1 MGKHGVA
8 LAFISMVLIAGFSSV
23 AAEAPAII
31 VSRFVST
38 ALSPLVKWLWSLK
51 SSHTKTA
58 VSGRSMMKFES
69 GYNVETVFDG
79 SKLGIEPHSVEVLPT
94 GEVLVLDS
102 ANSNLYKISQPLSRY
117 SRPKLI
123 AGSADGYSG
132 HVDGKPRD
140 ARMSHPKGLT
150 VDDRGN
156 IYIADTT
163 NMVIRKISD
172 TGVTTIA
179 GGNWGR
185 GGGHVDG
192 PSEDAKFSTDFD
204 VFYVGS
210 SCSLL
215 VIDRANQAIRE
226 IQLQDDDCANE
237 YETDFPLGVVVLA
250 AAVFFGYML
259 ALLQRRVGSLF
270 YAQRDPTSFRKAN
283 FAARHYENSLKPS
296 VRPPLIP
303 TDYEENQEEGF
314 LGSTWRLVSVT
325 GAVISEILGGMFSF
339 RKKAAVNFQQEQY
352 YFQQKQ
358 NLQNQW
364 PLQESFVIPDED
376 EPPPSLE
383 VRTPRKSYPFMAK
396 DTEKH
401 NPYRQGRGHPYSGW
415 NDEFHSQ
422 QHEQHQLQQKLQH
435 KQQQQKHHRHQ
446 QQHYP
451 SGPQTIYEQSSET
464 TKEIVFGAVQ
474 EESGRHEA
482 VVIKAVDY
490 GNVMYNNHNIHSRM
504 NYMSYNNNGY

>member
-8 LAFISMVLIAGFSSV
+8 LILIFMVLFAGFSSV

-38 ALSPLVKWLWSLK
+38 ALSPLIKWLWSLK
-51 SSHTKTA
+51 SSNTKTA
-58 VSGRSMMKFES
+58 ISGRSMMKFES

-79 SKLGIEPHSVEVLPT
+79 SKLGIEPYSVEVSPS

-132 HVDGKPRD
+132 LVDGKPRD

-204 VFYVGS
+204 VIYVGS

-215 VIDRANQAIRE
+215 VIDRVNQAIRE
-226 IQLQDDDCANE
+226 MQLQDDDCPNE

-259 ALLQRRVGSLF
+259 AFLQRRVGSLF
-270 YAQRDPTSFRKAN
+270 YAQRAPASYRKAN
-283 FAARHYENSLKPS
+283 FPASHYDKPLRPS

-303 TDYEENQEEGF
+303 NEYEENQEEGF
-314 LGSTWRLVSVT
+314 FGSVWRLIFVT
-325 GAVISEILGGMFSF
+325 GAVITEILGG
-339 RKKAAVNFQQEQY
+339 
-352 YFQQKQ
+352 QKQ

-383 VRTPRKSYPFMAK
+383 ARTPRKSYPFIAK
-396 DTEKH
+396 DTEKSY
-401 NPYRQGRGHPYSGW
+401 PYRQSRGHQNSGW
-415 NDEFHSQ
+415 NSEFHPQ
-422 QHEQHQLQQKLQH
+422 QHEQHQLEQKLQH
-435 KQQQQKHHRHQ
+435 NQQQQKHHRHQ
-446 QQHYP
+446 QY
-451 SGPQTIYEQSSET
+451 SET

-474 EESGRHEA
+474 EQKGRHEA

-490 GNVMYNNHNIHSRM
+490 GNPMYNHHNVHSRI
-504 NYMSYNNNGY
+504 NYMTYNNGY

>member
-8 LAFISMVLIAGFSSV
+8 LIFIFIVLFAGFSSV
-23 AAEAPAII
+23 AAEAPVII

-38 ALSPLVKWLWSLK
+38 ALSPLIKWLWSLK
-51 SSHTKTA
+51 SSNTKTA
-58 VSGRSMMKFES
+58 ISGRSMMKFES

-102 ANSNLYKISQPLSRY
+102 ASSNLYKISQPLSRY

-132 HVDGKPRD
+132 HVDGKLRE
-140 ARMSHPKGLT
+140 ARMSNPKGLT

-215 VIDRANQAIRE
+215 VVDRGNQAIRE

-237 YETDFPLGVVVLA
+237 YETDFPLGIVVLA

-270 YAQRDPTSFRKAN
+270 YSQRDPASYRKAN
-283 FAARHYENSLKPS
+283 FPASHYEKSLRPS

-303 TDYEENQEEGF
+303 NEYEENQEEGF
-314 LGSTWRLVSVT
+314 FGSAWRLVSVT
-325 GAVISEILGGMFSF
+325 GAVITEIIGGVFSF
-339 RKKAAVNFQQEQY
+339 RKKAVNFQQEQY

-383 VRTPRKSYPFMAK
+383 ARTPRKSYPFMAK
-396 DTEKH
+396 DTERSY
-401 NPYRQGRGHPYSGW
+401 PYRQSRGHQHSGW
-415 NDEFHSQ
+415 NSEFHPQ
-422 QHEQHQLQQKLQH
+422 QHEQHQLEQKLQH

-451 SGPQTIYEQSSET
+451 SGPQTVYEQSSES

-474 EESGRHEA
+474 EQNGRHEA

-490 GNVMYNNHNIHSRM
+490 GNPMYNHHNIHSRI
-504 NYMSYNNNGY
+504 NYMTYNNGY

>member
-8 LAFISMVLIAGFSSV
+8 LIFIFIVLFAGFSSV
-23 AAEAPAII
+23 SAEAPVII

-38 ALSPLVKWLWSLK
+38 ALSPLIKWLWSLK
-51 SSHTKTA
+51 SSNTKTA
-58 VSGRSMMKFES
+58 ISGRSMVKFES

-79 SKLGIEPHSVEVLPT
+79 SKLGIEPYSVEVLPT

-102 ANSNLYKISQPLSRY
+102 ASSDLYKISQPLSRY

-132 HVDGKPRD
+132 HVDGKPRE
-140 ARMSHPKGLT
+140 ARMSNPKGLT

-215 VIDRANQAIRE
+215 VIDRGNQAIRE

-237 YETDFPLGVVVLA
+237 YETDFPLGIVVLA

-270 YAQRDPTSFRKAN
+270 YSQRQLLELCIII
-283 FAARHYENSLKPS
+283 Y
-296 VRPPLIP
+296 RPYKL
-303 TDYEENQEEGF
+303 T
-314 LGSTWRLVSVT
+314 
-325 GAVISEILGGMFSF
+325 
-339 RKKAAVNFQQEQY
+339 
-352 YFQQKQ
+352 
-358 NLQNQW
+358 
-364 PLQESFVIPDED
+364 
-376 EPPPSLE
+376 LE
-383 VRTPRKSYPFMAK
+383 VRPAGFLLI
-396 DTEKH
+396 
-401 NPYRQGRGHPYSGW
+401 GRSFFVLVCKIICVIVNG
-415 NDEFHSQ
+415 NAIAELKF
-422 QHEQHQLQQKLQH
+422 EN
-435 KQQQQKHHRHQ
+435 R
-446 QQHYP
+446 
-451 SGPQTIYEQSSET
+451 T
-464 TKEIVFGAVQ
+464 TYLCILDVVDRSCG
-474 EESGRHEA
+474 EA
-482 VVIKAVDY
+482 VVCIPHEIVEKKIGCSAQQVY
-490 GNVMYNNHNIHSRM
+490 EAFHSESNFIEYQVGQFSGYNARRDEQKVSC
-504 NYMSYNNNGY
+504 SGFPLVGCQPSKNNFTFLLN